1 MMLPANTRFF
11 LYADPADMRR
21 GFDRLASMVEEE
33 AGWDPLAGHA
43 AYLFVNRRADRL
55 KMLLWDGDGY
65 LLCYKRLEAGRFA
78 FPLGGH
84 RELSAVDLHL
94 VLEGV
99 VVTGRRQAKRYR
111 R

>member
-1 MMLPANTRFF
+1 
-11 LYADPADMRR
+11 MRR
-21 GFDRLASMVEEE
+21 GFDRLAAMVEQE
-33 AGWDPLAGHA
+33 AGWNPLDGTA
-43 AYLFVNRRADRL
+43 AFLFVNRRADRL

-78 FPLGGH
+78 FPPGGH
-84 RELSAVDLHL
+84 REIASIDLRL

-99 VVTGRRQAKRYR
+99 VVTGRREAKRYR

>member
-1 MMLPANTRFF
+1 
-11 LYADPADMRR
+11 
-21 GFDRLASMVEEE
+21 
-33 AGWDPLAGHA
+33 
-43 AYLFVNRRADRL
+43 
-55 KMLLWDGDGY
+55 MLLWDGDGY

-78 FPLGGH
+78 FPAGGH
-84 RELSAVDLHL
+84 RELAAVDLHL